1 MGDFCFLLSFLKT
14 SYAAASVWSSSC
26 SPSHPSTSGQRP
38 CCSQRWRSGGTWWSN
53 SGPTCSLTL
62 IRLDMT
68 LFLSTTITFH
78 STVQPVCSSKN
89 KMQMPFKEKH
99 CWVSEQRLSLSRCPS
114 LCSSAPLDLTPPQ
127 CQAPLLELSV
137 KMVLLHLPHPRLVC
151 LYTHLPPHRPV
162 SVLQSVMQLT
172 QRLKLQQSEKV
183 HGVCNL

>member
-1 MGDFCFLLSFLKT
+1 MKLLMQPLSSINVRTEALLLTKVE
-14 SYAAASVWSSSC
+14 VWWYLVV
-26 SPSHPSTSGQRP
+26 QL
-38 CCSQRWRSGGTWWSN
+38 
-53 SGPTCSLTL
+53 GPNLFPNFDQVRHDS
-62 IRLDMT
+62 
-68 LFLSTTITFH
+68 FLSTTITFH
-78 STVQPVCSSKN
+78 STVQPVRSSKN